1 MATNI
6 MATKTT
12 ARIAR
17 FIALPAVAAG
27 IAAGALGFAGAA
39 SAGTYTQDM
48 TPRPG
53 LVVGPNVKAHPAP
66 EMPAGTH
73 HHGLVYAQQL
83 APQR

>member
-1 MATNI
+1 MTAAT
-6 MATKTT
+6 TT
-12 ARIAR
+12 RIAR
-17 FIALPAVAAG
+17 FVALPAVAAG
-27 IAAGALGFAGAA
+27 ILAGALGFAGAA
-39 SAGTYTQDM
+39 SAGTYTPDT

-83 APQR
+83 APHH